1 MELEI
6 IINTEEKRIDILYQG
21 YNIIA
26 ESIYNEKLPKKIID
40 LLQNELCE
48 NLEEITVLE
57 RDKLWKH

>member
-6 IINTEEKRIDILYQG
+6 IINTEEKKVDILYQG

-26 ESIYNEKLPKKIID
+26 ETIYNEELPNKIIK

-48 NLEEITVLE
+48 NLEEITILK
-57 RDKLWKH
+57 R